1 MKTGIYPGTF
11 DPITAGHLDIMLR
24 ALKVVDKLYIGIA
37 ADSVKSTLFNS
48 DERMLMINQEL
59 RANGVKDDLIKVEVF
74 SGLLTEYAKAKNA
87 DIIIRGLRA
96 VSDFEY
102 EFQMS
107 CMNSILDNELQTIF
121 LPAASKLQLVSS
133 RIVKEVA
140 RLGGN
145 TGDFISD
152 NVKEK
157 LASKYQLIK

>member
-1 MKTGIYPGTF
+1 MKIGIYPGTF

>member
-1 MKTGIYPGTF
+1 MKIGIYPGTF

-87 DIIIRGLRA
+87 DIIFRGLRA